1 MTNDNGVFPPAS
13 GFMPA
18 GGFTPARADY
28 DAYLRER
35 FYRRQGI
42 MQDWGVK
49 LAGLSP
55 GGCELSLSLSPL
67 HLQHMG
73 FVNGGVLAAI
83 ADNVCGLA
91 FASLLSAEQ
100 APLTVE
106 FKINF
111 LAPAVGDSLAAR
123 AQVIR
128 KGGTLGVVEGR
139 LYGVKKTGEEKLAA
153 ITLQTLIAVPKP
165 PDMD

>member
-1 MTNDNGVFPPAS
+1 MTDEFK
-13 GFMPA
+13 
-18 GGFTPARADY
+18 PARADY

-42 MQDWGVK
+42 MQDWGVEMT
-49 LAGLSP
+49 GLSP
-55 GGCELSLSLSPL
+55 GRCELALALAPV

-73 FVNGGVLAAI
+73 FVNGGVLAAV

-111 LAPAVGDSLAAR
+111 VAPAVGESLAAR
-123 AQVIR
+123 AQVVR

-139 LYGVKKTGEEKLAA
+139 LYGVQKDGGEKLAA

-165 PDMD
+165 ENMI